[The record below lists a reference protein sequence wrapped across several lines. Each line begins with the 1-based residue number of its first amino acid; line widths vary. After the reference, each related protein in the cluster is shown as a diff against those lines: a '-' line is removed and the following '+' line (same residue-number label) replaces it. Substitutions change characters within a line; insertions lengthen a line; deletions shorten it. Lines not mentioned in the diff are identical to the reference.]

1 MFAMRKKTRW
11 EIELVKRLESTASSL
26 STTRYNVVCVS
37 SRTAPLINL
46 HLFRKAL
53 IMFNW
58 LTPLTSI
65 LSKQNDEL
73 DFSEKSSKEK
83 TSKPLLHVF
92 LHAPPPALLDLVN
105 GLSDD
110 IYAFYR

>member
-1 MFAMRKKTRW
+1 
-11 EIELVKRLESTASSL
+11 
-26 STTRYNVVCVS
+26 
-37 SRTAPLINL
+37 
-46 HLFRKAL
+46 
-53 IMFNW
+53 MFNW

-65 LSKQNDEL
+65 LSTREDDL
-73 DFSEKSSKEK
+73 DFSEKSAKK
-83 TSKPLLHVF
+83 DKGPSKPLLHTF

>member
-1 MFAMRKKTRW
+1 MAY
-11 EIELVKRLESTASSL
+11 ESDIL
-26 STTRYNVVCVS
+26 
-37 SRTAPLINL
+37 L
-46 HLFRKAL
+46 RKAL

-65 LSKQNDEL
+65 LATQNDEL
-73 DFSEKSSKEK
+73 DFSEKGRNKE
-83 TSKPLLHVF
+83 TSRPLLHTF

-110 IYAFYR
+110 IYAFSRYAPFEALNAYLTVQ